1 MNFRPKQREQNQI
14 DESTLKKYL
23 DMIKEKDPN
32 ARETLVIEQIQ
43 AIKYIIMRP
52 SFSLGD
58 QQITQIHKKYNNMCI
73 NRKEKLYAAKKNDK
87 MKKLN
92 KEAQFQFKP
101 RINSKS
107 RDIEMRNKD
116 TSRSRTDQM
125 YNYAKKYDQ
134 HKEELKD

>member
-1 MNFRPKQREQNQI
+1 
-14 DESTLKKYL
+14 
-23 DMIKEKDPN
+23 
-32 ARETLVIEQIQ
+32 
-43 AIKYIIMRP
+43 
-52 SFSLGD
+52 
-58 QQITQIHKKYNNMCI
+58 MCI